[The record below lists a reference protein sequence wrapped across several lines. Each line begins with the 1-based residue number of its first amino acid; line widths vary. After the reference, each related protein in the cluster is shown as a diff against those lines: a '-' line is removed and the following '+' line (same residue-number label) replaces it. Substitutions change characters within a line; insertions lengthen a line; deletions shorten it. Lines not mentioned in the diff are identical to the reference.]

1 MALETIYYVYVL
13 AALALI
19 IFVYALFRIFK
30 VRVWIKTSTKVGGP
44 MAEIAYLEMES
55 TGAAAEVKL
64 TGSGTKPAVGRVLVK
79 TDSAKS
85 HGYVE
90 IVTSDINDES
100 QKPHYKQCGYINFDA
115 DTTLDEFGRIYKQAK
130 GSSKK
135 ELIGY
140 TARPSAPNTPTIY
153 GERTW
158 RTLWLVCTL
167 HAYFGVPNPELD
179 KPENKKKA
187 KDSKKKSKKDKNAP
201 EETTPQ
207 ETTPQETEQKET
219 EQKET
224 AAAIR
229 GNYEFIVLNADVDGE
244 EPETTPEE
252 VEVAPE
258 EAEVAL
264 EEIVPETP
272 EAVEPTEAEVAPA
285 ETEAAPE
292 EGTAEEST
300 EATPEE
306 AEVAPEETE
315 DVPEETEGDPEETE
329 DAPEETESAP
339 EEGTSEE
346 PTDGGAS
353 VEPAPEP
360 LPEPEPDKF
369 AALSDEEKKRLDNV
383 KATFPKLFDAII
395 ANMVRVE
402 GGTFVMGSDPHTNTT
417 VGEDGKERGMV
428 EDNESPKHNVTLSS
442 YYICKYPVT
451 QAEWRAVMG
460 SNDSDCQDDPQF
472 PVAPVNWFKA
482 CDFLLRLSYITG
494 VDFALPTEAQWE
506 YAARGGN
513 RSKGYTFS
521 GSNTFSDV
529 GFSDYKHPV
538 GKKAPN
544 ELGIYDMSGLV
555 REWCSDVWA
564 HYSADDQT
572 DPTGPASDDLI
583 IYEKEDGRIYRTVRS
598 PYGNET
604 VSNRK
609 GEDPTLDKEF
619 KSYGFRV
626 ACTQLPKP
634 EPKPEPAPKPAPAPK
649 PVPDLSKAGAAKV
662 PAAICHFTGFHR
674 SSKDLLPPEARAC
687 AYALLFQKH
696 KKRNYSEFYK
706 EQPYGWRD
714 TALLT
719 TVIFTAIFVVLYL
732 VNTAILG
739 YPLLGNDLLAVVL
752 LIVAYYLLWVI
763 VRFVKI
769 DCIENSN
776 SFQPKLDLF
785 NKNLGLKGF
794 NICAV
799 IMGCLAGYF
808 TMEYYD
814 YDFIPLIWAIVSGI
828 VVNMTLR
835 GANARWIISSTYNE
849 NDDDDE
855 EDEDAEVKNPDGD
868 IERNYEWELGRRHG
882 AQRIKGNLT
891 LYFNA
896 TDMNAVRQ
904 CNPFFAQRKERSDKE
919 YILYMFH
926 FLKEHRTFLGRC
938 KYIVYVIDQYTKR
951 HGLTPVDRLQFTL
964 DFVQE
969 PNIEFRENK
978 DSTIINSF
986 DDYIRYPDETL
997 YDKEGDCNSK
1007 SLLAAMLFHIM
1018 GYNVLYMASRKQKHA
1033 AIGIEVKQAD
1043 IDAGWYGEILQHKN
1057 GIITFNGRK
1066 YIFCETTGDE
1076 FILGDTIK
1084 SMNIDD
1090 FEEKV
1095 LLPAFDDEDEDE
1107 PEPEDSPT
1115 LVSRI
1120 YNWELDS
1127 ELGNK
1132 LQGNLTL
1139 EFDEEEIRALRQLN
1153 PFQSYGRTPATY
1165 ADNVRSIFNFLAED
1179 ESRIAKVQA
1188 VADYIRKAINEAG
1201 YPELDLAQFALD
1213 FAQKPNIEYC
1223 YDENSQG
1230 IEFAKEYMR
1239 FPDEVLFD
1247 KEGDCDCKSSLTAA
1261 LFSALGFRVVFML
1274 SKKLGHAAIGIEAS
1288 EEMLLHLKNDNLD
1301 TVLREYN
1308 GRRYL
1313 YCETTGDGYRIG
1325 HIKDGDSIHDFE
1337 ELVEI
1342 HV

>member
-1 MALETIYYVYVL
+1 MALETIYYVYVM

-19 IFVYALFRIFK
+19 IFVYALTRVFK
-30 VRVWIKTSTKVGGP
+30 VRVWIKTSLKVGGP
-44 MAEIAYLEMES
+44 MAEIAYLEMDG

-64 TGSGTKPAVGRVLVK
+64 SGSGTKPPIGRVVVK

-85 HGYVE
+85 NGYVE
-90 IVTSDINDES
+90 IVTTDINDES
-100 QKPHYKQCGYINFDA
+100 QKAHYKQCGFISFDNDA
-115 DTTLDEFGRIYKQAK
+115 KLDEFGRIYKQAK

-153 GERTW
+153 GERSW

-167 HAYFGVPNPELD
+167 NAYYGVPNPELD
-179 KPENKKKA
+179 KPENKKKDKA
-187 KDSKKKSKKDKNAP
+187 SKKKGKKGQQTP
-201 EETTPQ
+201 EETA
-207 ETTPQETEQKET
+207 PQETEQK
-219 EQKET
+219 

-229 GNYEFIVLNADVDGE
+229 GNYEFIVINADADDE
-244 EPETTPEE
+244 ETMPVAP
-252 VEVAPE
+252 APE
-258 EAEVAL
+258 E
-264 EEIVPETP
+264 T
-272 EAVEPTEAEVAPA
+272 EAVEPAP
-285 ETEAAPE
+285 
-292 EGTAEEST
+292 
-300 EATPEE
+300 
-306 AEVAPEETE
+306 EVAPEETE
-315 DVPEETEGDPEETE
+315 AVEPAPEV
-329 DAPEETESAP
+329 APEETEA
-339 EEGTSEE
+339 
-346 PTDGGAS
+346 
-353 VEPAPEP
+353 VEPAPEVA
-360 LPEPEPDKF
+360 PEETEAVEPAPAPDKF

-402 GGTFVMGSDPHTNTT
+402 GGTFVMGSDPHPDI
-417 VGEDGKERGMV
+417 VKDEDGKDRGMV
-428 EDNESPKHNVTLSS
+428 EPDESPKHNVTLSS

-460 SNDSDCQDDPQF
+460 SNDSDCQDSPQY
-472 PVAPVNWFKA
+472 PVAPVSWFKA
-482 CDFLLRLSYITG
+482 CDFILRLSYIIG

-506 YAARGGN
+506 YAARGGS
-513 RSKGYTFS
+513 RSKGFIFS
-521 GSNTFSDV
+521 GSNTFSEV
-529 GFSDYKHPV
+529 GFADHKHEV

-555 REWCSDVWA
+555 REWCSDFWG

-572 DPTGPASDDLI
+572 DPTGPAADLI
-583 IYEKEDGRIYRTVRS
+583 IPNPEGELCRVVRS
-598 PYGNET
+598 PSGNET

-609 GEDPTLDKEF
+609 GEAPSLAKEF
-619 KSYGFRV
+619 KSYGFRLV
-626 ACTQLPKP
+626 CSELPKP
-634 EPKPEPAPKPAPAPK
+634 EEKPEPTPTPEDKDPK
-649 PVPDLSKAGAAKV
+649 PVPDLSKAGKAKV

-674 SSKDLLPPEARAC
+674 SKNDLLPAEARAC
-687 AYALLFQKH
+687 AYALLYQKH
-696 KKRNYSEFYK
+696 KKKNYSEFYRD
-706 EQPYGWRD
+706 QPYGWRD

-719 TVIFTAIFVVLYL
+719 TFIFSAIFVVLYL

-739 YPLLGNDLLAVVL
+739 YPLLGNDLRAVVV
-752 LIVAYYLLWVI
+752 LIACYYLLWVI

-785 NKNLGLKGF
+785 NKNLGLKGT

-799 IMGCLAGYF
+799 IMGLLAGYF
-808 TMEYYD
+808 TLEYYD

-828 VVNMTLR
+828 IVNMTLR
-835 GANARWIISSTYNE
+835 GANTRWIISSTYNE
-849 NDDDDE
+849 NDDDDDE
-855 EDEDAEVKNPDGD
+855 EETEVKNPDGD
-868 IERNYEWELGRRHG
+868 IERTYEWELGGRHG
-882 AQRIKGNLT
+882 AQKVKGNLT

-896 TDMNAVRQ
+896 NDMDDVRH
-904 CNPFFAQRKERSDKE
+904 CNPFFAQRKEKSDKE

-926 FLKEHRTFLGRC
+926 FLKEHKSFLARC
-938 KYIVYVIDQYTKR
+938 KYIVYVLDQYTER
-951 HGLTPVDRLQFTL
+951 YGLTPIDRLQFTL

-969 PNIEFRENK
+969 PNIMFRENK
-978 DSTIINSF
+978 DSKVINF
-986 DDYIRYPDETL
+986 YDDYIKYPDETL

-1007 SLLAAMLFHIM
+1007 SLLASMLFHIM
-1018 GYNVLYMASRKQKHA
+1018 GYNVLYMSSRKQKHA
-1033 AIGIEVKQAD
+1033 AIGIEIKDKD
-1043 IDAGWYGEILQHKN
+1043 INEGWYGEILAHKN
-1057 GIITFNGRK
+1057 GIVTFNGRK

-1084 SMNIDD
+1084 NMSLDD
-1090 FEEKV
+1090 FEEKI
-1095 LLPAFDDEDEDE
+1095 LLPAFDEEDEE
-1107 PEPEDSPT
+1107 EAETEDSPT

-1153 PFQSYGRTPATY
+1153 PFQSYGHSPNTY
-1165 ADNVRSIFNFLAED
+1165 ADNVRSIFGYLATD

-1188 VADYIRKAINEAG
+1188 VADYIRKAITDAG

-1223 YDENSQG
+1223 FDENSQG
-1230 IEFAKEYMR
+1230 IDFAKEYMR

-1274 SKKLGHAAIGIEAS
+1274 SQKLGHAAIGIEAS

-1325 HIKDGDSIHDFE
+1325 HIKEGDSIHDFE